1 MSQRLDVRT
10 GAELIAKVMRDGQLL
25 TTGEVAELFGVDPK
39 TPARW
44 DREGKLP
51 AMQVAR
57 GGHRRW
63 RSETVRP
70 LLQLE
75 RAPA

>member
-1 MSQRLDVRT
+1 MSLDVKT
-10 GAELIAKVMRDGQLL
+10 GADLIAKVMQDGQLL

-44 DREGKLP
+44 DREGKLA
-51 AMQVAR
+51 AMQVAP

-70 LLQLE
+70 LLQLDGVP
-75 RAPA
+75 AP